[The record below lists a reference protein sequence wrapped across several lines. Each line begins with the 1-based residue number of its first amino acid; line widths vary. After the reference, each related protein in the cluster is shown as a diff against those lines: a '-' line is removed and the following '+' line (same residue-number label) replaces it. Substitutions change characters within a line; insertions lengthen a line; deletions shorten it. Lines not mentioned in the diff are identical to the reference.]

1 MIRLSLCL
9 SLLLATLGA
18 CTEPADQAA
27 KNPVTP
33 PATAPVALRTTL
45 LTASYAGEYNWG
57 DPRRKEAGGTL
68 YVYPESDSTVLVALD
83 ISNGPPAF
91 HLGNLYQRVAVRR
104 GVGHC
109 AFQSEEYSQDCQLRL
124 AFAAQAVV
132 ITTEQGHGECGFGQG
147 VAADGTY
154 RRTSAAVPP
163 YFTDSSGKTFFAQTT
178 PEQYNTAGY
187 QSVP

>member
-1 MIRLSLCL
+1 MIRLSLRL

-18 CTEPADQAA
+18 CTEPADHAGKTPA
-27 KNPVTP
+27 TP
-33 PATAPVALRTTL
+33 PATTPTPPRSAR

-57 DPRRKEAGGTL
+57 DPQRKEAGGTL

-109 AFQSEEYSQDCQLRL
+109 AFRSEEYLQDCRLRL

-132 ITTEQGHGECGFGQG
+132 VTTEQGHGECGFGQG
-147 VAADGTY
+147 VAADETY

-163 YFTDSSGKTFFAQTT
+163 YFTDGSGKTFFAKTT

-187 QSVP
+187 QSAP